1 MENDK
6 KPKPLTNAESQDMR
20 LTIGLVTTGTE
31 ESWEQLP
38 WQGAEDAARKRDA
51 NLITFAG
58 GVLQAAWDS
67 STRAN
72 IAYAL
77 MSPECVAGFVIGTGA
92 FDAVVGPEG
101 AQDFCNLHRPLAAVS
116 AERAIPGVPG
126 VLLDDYHSMREAL
139 THLIDVHGCRR
150 IAYLGVTSS
159 THMGFQERYRAY
171 AETLREYGLPLDPNL
186 VGFTEDEMELANWL
200 RERVSDLDA
209 LTGCEDAHVLRGLRA
224 LQASGVRIPDDV
236 AVVGFNDLMESR
248 VTTPPLTT
256 VRAPFYE
263 MAREATGMLLALLA
277 GEDVPDQ
284 EVVTGKLMVR
294 QSCGCL
300 DPLITQAA
308 VRLVKGTGEALEAA
322 LAANREEILSEMVQA
337 VKTPGADLDPKW
349 AADLLDNFS
358 AEMEGRSP
366 GAFLFILDEVL
377 QQAVMAE
384 GDVSAWHGA
393 ISAVRRYVVAYLDGQ
408 PLSRAEDLWQQAR
421 VMIGQMSQR
430 VQAYQKVQVEQEAQV
445 LREVGA
451 ALITTFDMGQ
461 LMDVLA
467 EGLPRLSI
475 PCAYLSLYED
485 PQPYKYPQ
493 PAPEWSRLVLAY
505 NEKGRIDLEAGGRR
519 FLSRQLLPQG
529 LWPQGRRYSF
539 LVEPLYFWENQLG
552 FALFEVGPRDGT
564 VYEVLRGQISNAL
577 YGALLLQE
585 REQAEKALQQA
596 YAQVEKQVEER
607 TAELRREIAER
618 ERAQE
623 ENLRL
628 HQEIIEAQRHAL
640 QELSTP
646 IIPVMEGVIVVPL
659 IGSVDSM
666 RARDITR
673 RLLAGISEHRAKS
686 VILDITGVPL
696 VDSGVADHLNRTIQ
710 AARLKGARTIITGIS
725 GAVAETIVDLG
736 IDWSDIDTLPDLQ
749 TGLRMVLTGRR
760 S

>member
-6 KPKPLTNAESQDMR
+6 KPKPSTNAEPHDMR

-38 WQGAEDAARKRDA
+38 WQGAEDAAREQDA

-67 STRAN
+67 YTRAN
-72 IAYAL
+72 IVYAL

-101 AQDFCNLHRPLAAVS
+101 AQGFCDLHRPLAAVS
-116 AERAIPGVPG
+116 AERAIPGVSG

-150 IAYLGVTSS
+150 IAYLGATSS
-159 THMGFQERYRAY
+159 AHMGFQERYRAY
-171 AETLREYGLPLDPNL
+171 AETLREYDLPLDPNM
-186 VGFTEDEMELANWL
+186 VGFTEDDVELANWL

-224 LQASGVRIPDDV
+224 LQALGVRIPGDV
-236 AVVGFNDLMESR
+236 AVVGFNDLTESR

-263 MAREATGMLLALLA
+263 MAHAATGMLLALLA
-277 GEDVPDQ
+277 GEDVPEQD
-284 EVVTGKLMVR
+284 VVTGELIVR

-308 VRLVKGTGEALEAA
+308 AGPVKGTDETLELA
-322 LAANREEILSEMVQA
+322 LAARRESILSEMVQA
-337 VKTPGADLDPKW
+337 MRIRVVDLDPEW
-349 AADLLDNFS
+349 GAELLDSFS
-358 AEMEGRSP
+358 AEMAGRST
-366 GAFLFILDEVL
+366 GAFLSILDEVL
-377 QQAVMAE
+377 RRTATA
-384 GDVSAWHGA
+384 GSDVSAWHGA
-393 ISAVRRYVVAYLDGQ
+393 ISALRRYVVACLDGES
-408 PLSRAEDLWQQAR
+408 LSRAEDLWQQAR
-421 VMIGQMSQR
+421 VMIGRMAQR
-430 VQAYQKVQVEQEAQV
+430 VEAYQKVQAEQQAQV

-467 EGLPRLSI
+467 EGLPRLGI

-493 PAPEWSRLVLAY
+493 PAPEWSRLMLAY
-505 NEKGRIDLEAGGRR
+505 DEKGRVDLEAGGRR
-519 FLSRQLLPQG
+519 FPSRQLLPQG

-539 LVEPLYFWENQLG
+539 LVEPLYFRENQLG

-577 YGALLLQE
+577 YGTLLLQE
-585 REQAEKALQQA
+585 REQAEKALQRA
-596 YAQVEKQVEER
+596 YAQVEQQVEER
-607 TAELRREIAER
+607 TAELRRQIAER

-628 HQEIIEAQRHAL
+628 QQEIIEAQKHAL

-646 IIPVMEGVIVVPL
+646 IIPVTEGVIVVPL

-673 RLLAGISEHRAKS
+673 RLLAGISTHRAKS

-749 TGLRMVLTGRR
+749 TGLRRALAENR